1 MLNIILCGA
10 PGCGKGTQSDLLK
23 KKYNLVHFSTGDI
36 LRAEIKAGT
45 EIGRQADELISKG
58 MLVPDD
64 MITGMLIKQIDK
76 MHPDS
81 SGMILDGYPRTV
93 EQSRQLEILLGE
105 RNQKTTMLID
115 IQVEE
120 QELINRLLLR
130 GKISGRSDDN
140 AETIK
145 KRLVIFHE
153 KTAPVHNFYKALNK
167 YAAVDGLG
175 TIDEIFERICGVI
188 EEVYR

>member
-10 PGCGKGTQSDLLK
+10 PGCGKGTQSSLLK

-36 LRAEIKAGT
+36 LRAEIKANT
-45 EIGRQADELISKG
+45 ETGRQAEALISKG
-58 MLVPDD
+58 MLVPDE
-64 MITGMLIKQIDK
+64 MITGMLMQHIDN
-76 MHPDS
+76 MNPAFE
-81 SGMILDGYPRTV
+81 GMILDGFPRTV
-93 EQSRQLEILLGE
+93 EQARQLEMLLAE
-105 RNQKTTMLID
+105 RGRETTLLID